1 MSVTVGFSARF
12 SRISYINRLL
22 SREISRNH
30 LSRGGL
36 SCIIE
41 GSKTPGFARTHSGTS
56 WKKFPLTVDKAVK
69 VFARLFQK
77 AAQSRARSPR
87 RRPQTAKSPFRRFL
101 FAALR
106 SKVCFS
112 LCAYM
117 VKEKASFSFA
127 LFLDDNSFC
136 LQSEGTSWKK
146 FIHSGLS
153 LNLMRGDQSAPTK
166 RNSENP
172 PCNAPRSFF

>member
-1 MSVTVGFSARF
+1 MSAGRQ
-12 SRISYINRLL
+12 
-22 SREISRNH
+22 
-30 LSRGGL
+30 
-36 SCIIE
+36 
-41 GSKTPGFARTHSGTS
+41 
-56 WKKFPLTVDKAVK
+56 TVDKAVK

-87 RRPQTAKSPFRRFL
+87 RRPQTAKPSYRRFL

-127 LFLDDNSFC
+127 LFWMITPFVCS
-136 LQSEGTSWKK
+136 Q
-146 FIHSGLS
+146 
-153 LNLMRGDQSAPTK
+153 
-166 RNSENP
+166 
-172 PCNAPRSFF
+172 NA